1 MYGNIGLQTAKGS
14 GTSGY
19 VQKSLAYINKRNYE
33 SGNYKEV
40 LQKFKDNPALS
51 KRKVNNEIIQHEL
64 KRKIESELYDL
75 AESLKEQNETN
86 IEEKIKEKRA
96 ELYKELDKRKEEYID
111 RTETH
116 QQSKLKDEQMEKI
129 RKALGVKGEYMYGS
143 AFDLETQE
151 QKKIETINKI
161 KQDKERRKRIE
172 KEKYNSKYNKRK
184 KRSSSSYSR
193 SDSSCS
199 SRLSNRSRSRSRSR
213 NNSRDNANHSRS
225 KRK

>member
-1 MYGNIGLQTAKGS
+1 MQ
-14 GTSGY
+14 
-19 VQKSLAYINKRNYE
+19 Q
-33 SGNYKEV
+33 
-40 LQKFKDNPALS
+40 
-51 KRKVNNEIIQHEL
+51 
-64 KRKIESELYDL
+64 
-75 AESLKEQNETN
+75 
-86 IEEKIKEKRA
+86 KIKEKRA